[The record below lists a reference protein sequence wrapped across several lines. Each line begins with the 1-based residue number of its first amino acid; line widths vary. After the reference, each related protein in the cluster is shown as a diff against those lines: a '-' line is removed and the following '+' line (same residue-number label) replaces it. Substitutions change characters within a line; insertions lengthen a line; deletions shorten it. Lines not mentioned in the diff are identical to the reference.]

1 MHGLCRLISDHTG
14 DLKLSTKFVM
24 DIYGLNCTY
33 TVCDRNPFI
42 YTLLHY
48 MAQKEHIVHTNQKTY
63 LQSEA
68 SIRRGGLNDLRE

>member
-1 MHGLCRLISDHTG
+1 MHGLGRLIIQV
-14 DLKLSTKFVM
+14 TKTFNQICNV
-24 DIYGLNCTY
+24 DVYGLNCTY
-33 TVCDRNPFI
+33 LVCDRNPFI

-48 MAQKEHIVHTNQKTY
+48 MAQKEHIISYNQKTY